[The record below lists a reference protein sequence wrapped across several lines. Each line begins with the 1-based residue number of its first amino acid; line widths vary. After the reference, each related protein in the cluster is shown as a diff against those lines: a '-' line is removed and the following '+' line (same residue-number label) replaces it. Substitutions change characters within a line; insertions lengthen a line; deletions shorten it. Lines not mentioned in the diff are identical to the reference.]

1 MAYQSQDP
9 LTGLPIEVLI
19 HILSNFSI
27 SEFLQL
33 SHIHPVIRDAFRSN
47 AAQICNL
54 AIENDPEFKVRVYS
68 QGILATKVSKWL
80 VPKSFPIIVHPTIAR
95 RIFTK
100 RVFARLSTPI
110 PVEISKSWL
119 VGNFDIAW
127 NTAGMKIKLDEPGPQ
142 FLSFL
147 EWQRKEVADPDVKIE
162 NWGMIEFPRL
172 CGLWTMRFLTS
183 REEKALAVKGFA
195 ETFCKKWFPKEL
207 LWYYGIEALENYM
220 ESA

>member
-33 SHIHPVIRDAFRSN
+33 SHTHPIIRDAFRSN

-54 AIENDPEFKVRVYS
+54 AIENDPEFKIRVYS
-68 QGILATKVSKWL
+68 QGIRATKVNKWL
-80 VPKSFPIIVHPTIAR
+80 VPKSFPIIVNPTIAR

-100 RVFARLSTPI
+100 KVFVRLGTPS

-119 VGNFDIAW
+119 VGNVDIAW
-127 NTAGMKIKLDEPGPQ
+127 NTAGMKIKLYEPGPQ

-147 EWQRKEVADPDVKIE
+147 EWQRNEVADPDVEIE
-162 NWGMIEFPRL
+162 DWGMVEFPRL

-183 REEKALAVKGFA
+183 REEKL
-195 ETFCKKWFPKEL
+195 
-207 LWYYGIEALENYM
+207 
-220 ESA
+220 